1 MIEKLRQEVHNL
13 KKNEYITVYD
23 ENNHLM
29 RSFFWHDGK
38 IIEYVDNFHSW
49 ELSDKAYF
57 SLFNSKIPLPF
68 ITFYK
73 TDENGW
79 IFRVKQE
86 NLQEVQKQ
94 LNSQDKNN
102 AKIIYNKLIDDVGKK
117 VNFRDEADGGILVCA
132 VASDEDYYYVIV
144 NENDYKTTFSSCVCK
159 YTIIDE
165 NPIQNNKQALLQTV
179 IDKIANTQDVIF
191 TDINFFK
198 NE

>member
-13 KKNEYITVYD
+13 KKDEYITVYD

-94 LNSQDKNN
+94 LNSKEKNN
-102 AKIIYNKLIDDVGKK
+102 AKIIYNELIDDIGKK
-117 VNFRDEADGGILVCA
+117 VNFRDEADSGILICA

-144 NENDYKTTFSSCVCK
+144 NENDYKITFSSCVCK
-159 YTIIDE
+159 YKIIDE

-179 IDKIANTQDVIF
+179 IDKILNTQDVIF

-198 NE
+198 K